1 MQKKTILLSIAQN
14 SEFFSKKESIMLDWT
29 LRSCI
34 AIYRAAEQGESVGR
48 CAEMCSGLHGTAST
62 DPMH

>member
-1 MQKKTILLSIAQN
+1 
-14 SEFFSKKESIMLDWT
+14 MLDWT
-29 LRSCI
+29 LRNCI

-48 CAEMCSGLHGTAST
+48 CAEMCIGLHGTASR